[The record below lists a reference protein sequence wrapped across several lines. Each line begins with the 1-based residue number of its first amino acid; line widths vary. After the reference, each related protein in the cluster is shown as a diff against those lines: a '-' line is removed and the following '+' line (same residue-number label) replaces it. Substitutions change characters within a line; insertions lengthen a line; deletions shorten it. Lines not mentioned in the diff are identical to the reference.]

1 MTPLHIRPA
10 TLEDTDLILR
20 FVRELAVH
28 EKAEDQVKATP
39 QHVHRTLFAERPT
52 VHGRICEQGGT
63 LVGVAGYFF
72 NESTWQGQHG
82 LYLEDLDVSP
92 EHRGKGAGKAML

>member
-20 FVRELAVH
+20 FVRELAVY

-39 QHVHRTLFAERPT
+39 HHVHRTLFSEHPT
-52 VHGRICEQGGT
+52 VHGLSCEQGGT
-63 LVGVAGYFF
+63 LVGFAVYFF
-72 NESTWQGQHG
+72 N
-82 LYLEDLDVSP
+82 
-92 EHRGKGAGKAML
+92 